1 METNEIIMQLLLGGL
16 LGMAGQTVWGVV
28 GLKKLND
35 TASQNQSSFK
45 DSFETSKF
53 FVSMLIGF
61 VAGMLAMICVSPLTK
76 DFKFSK
82 EVLLGIAAA
91 GYSGTDFIEGVI
103 KKWLPGGNTDATQPQ
118 QIGAITQPIPKK

>member
-16 LGMAGQTVWGVV
+16 LGMAGQTVRVVV

-61 VAGMLAMICVSPLTK
+61 VAGMLAMLCVSPLTR

-103 KKWLPGGNTDATQPQ
+103 KKWLPGGNTDTTQPQ